1 MSKDVNKKD
10 DKTKSDDNK
19 FKKTCFV
26 MMPISKQPGYDDDND
41 HFTKV
46 YEQIFSPA
54 IIKAGFIPHR
64 VDENKI
70 SDSIINK
77 IFDAIQKCPMAL
89 CDLSAR
95 NPNVLYELGLR
106 QAYDLPVVLVKDEK
120 TDTIFDV
127 SGINT
132 VEYNSHRL
140 VENVNRAIDDIAD
153 ALKATDEGKE
163 TTVVKIVKAQ
173 SANFLDVEVSSD
185 DNITIML
192 NSIMAD
198 IRSLKKGQEN
208 SLVNKVS
215 LKKDNVAFT
224 IPEKNYSSSHDVF
237 KLKDGVTD
245 REIVRVI
252 DMAQKIYDSKVQYL
266 RNGSDLFLT
275 VDGIGYLSQNFTLE
289 YIRENLERKL
299 VKG

>member
-1 MSKDVNKKD
+1 MSNNVSKKETQ
-10 DKTKSDDNK
+10 TKSDDNR
-19 FKKTCFV
+19 FKDTCFV
-26 MMPISKQPGYDDDND
+26 MMPISKQPGYDDDDN
-41 HFTKV
+41 HFSRV

-54 IIKAGFIPHR
+54 IEKAGFIPYR

-77 IFDAIQKCPMAL
+77 IFEAIQNCPLAL

-120 TDTIFDV
+120 TSTIFDV

-140 VENVNRAIDDIAD
+140 VENVNSAIDDIAD
-153 ALKATDEGKE
+153 ALIATKEGKE
-163 TTVVKIVKAQ
+163 TTIAKIVKAK
-173 SANFLDVEVSSD
+173 SANFSDVEVSCD

-208 SLVNKVS
+208 SSGNKIN
-215 LKKDNVAFT
+215 LKKESFAYTNS
-224 IPEKNYSSSHDVF
+224 EKLPTYVNEVF
-237 KLKDGVTD
+237 ELKDGVTN
-245 REIVRVI
+245 REINEIVDTAKRVYASGI
-252 DMAQKIYDSKVQYL
+252 KYNRSGSKLNLFVYNTMPVSLESTIY
-266 RNGSDLFLT
+266 
-275 VDGIGYLSQNFTLE
+275 
-289 YIRENLERKL
+289 YIRSYLEK
-299 VKG
+299 